1 MRGAIENYYFRFF
14 HEKNVFCSVCKDPHT
29 TLGFGALKWP
39 PLAALLCDIFAACAK
54 EPRRYALECF
64 FKRKI
69 NYFLKEYVVSR
80 FSKDMHSQL
89 GSGWCRQGLRDAPR
103 WRQKRQKGSKISL
116 APHGGQAKSVKRYVW
131 VGEWICST
139 CRGIYDKNR

>member
-1 MRGAIENYYFRFF
+1 MGAALYDYYFRSFY
-14 HEKNVFCSVCKDPHT
+14 EKNVFCSLCKDPHT

-64 FKRKI
+64 SYKKM
-69 NYFLKEYVVSR
+69 YFLKEYVVSR

-89 GSGWCRQGLRDAPR
+89 GSGWCRRALRDAPR
-103 WRQKRQKGSKISL
+103 
-116 APHGGQAKSVKRYVW
+116 
-131 VGEWICST
+131 
-139 CRGIYDKNR
+139 